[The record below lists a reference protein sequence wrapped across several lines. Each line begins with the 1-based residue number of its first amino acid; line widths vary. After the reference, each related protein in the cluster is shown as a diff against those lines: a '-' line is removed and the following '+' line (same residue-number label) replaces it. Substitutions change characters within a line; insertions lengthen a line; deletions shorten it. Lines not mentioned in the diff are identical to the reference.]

1 MSLHIFSDGNVTGDK
16 STENCDFLFSPP
28 ELTGR
33 SSVLRLSQKENVPP
47 KSTARAV
54 KVSRPGTCFPGNLLK
69 LEASCFALG
78 DPIGLGNCHQ
88 IYTQKEKVPTAARPV
103 SHPCPALGQL
113 CPFMWPSELCAWEA
127 SRPGAPARACS
138 PCGPCPW
145 APPSRVDTFSAW
157 RNGSG
162 CLLGVR

>member
-54 KVSRPGTCFPGNLLK
+54 KV
-69 LEASCFALG
+69 
-78 DPIGLGNCHQ
+78 
-88 IYTQKEKVPTAARPV
+88 
-103 SHPCPALGQL
+103 
-113 CPFMWPSELCAWEA
+113 PSSLPN
-127 SRPGAPARACS
+127 R
-138 PCGPCPW
+138 
-145 APPSRVDTFSAW
+145 
-157 RNGSG
+157 
-162 CLLGVR
+162 